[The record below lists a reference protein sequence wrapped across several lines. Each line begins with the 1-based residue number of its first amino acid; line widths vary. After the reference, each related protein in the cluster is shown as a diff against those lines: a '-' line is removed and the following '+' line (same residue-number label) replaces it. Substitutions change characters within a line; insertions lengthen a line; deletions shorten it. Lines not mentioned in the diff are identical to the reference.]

1 MALQT
6 YCSRHCAHNKAS
18 QSSYCPDLLVY
29 WWLGTVQSRADIK
42 SVSAIMGHADVSM
55 TLNTYAS
62 SDADARR
69 VADRL
74 NALTES

>member
-1 MALQT
+1 M
-6 YCSRHCAHNKAS
+6 
-18 QSSYCPDLLVY
+18 
-29 WWLGTVQSRADIK
+29 QSRADIK